1 MTRVLETVS
10 PPQVDLRVEID
21 QRVYFAMQQN
31 DVPVV
36 KAVHITNTSPRPLRD
51 LRLCLRPEPAY
62 AEPWERPIALR
73 SEAATHTL
81 TAVDLVLSPQYLSE
95 SSERARGQLRFRLLQ
110 GDEPLLEHVES
121 VDILARD
128 EWSGLS
134 SLPEILAAF
143 VLPNHPAV
151 ERIVRD
157 AADT

>member
-1 MTRVLETVS
+1 MDAVP
-10 PPQVDLRVEID
+10 PPQDVLRVDID
-21 QRVYFAMQQN
+21 HRVYFAMQQN

-36 KAVHITNTSPRPLRD
+36 KAVHITNTSLRPLRD

-62 AEPWERPIALR
+62 AEPWESRIALLP
-73 SEAATHTL
+73 AGATHTL
-81 TAVDLVLSPQYLSE
+81 TAVDLVLSPQYRSE

-110 GDEPLLEHVES
+110 GEEPLLEHVES

-128 EWSGLS
+128 AWSGLS

-151 ERIVRD
+151 ERILRD
-157 AADT
+157 AAD